1 MNFWFCLCSKSISR
15 ADTFVADQI
24 QPVLSM
30 PKEDGTRSGVFN
42 KFGKKAIDKHKK
54 EMKNGAGKSKAP
66 KKPAPA
72 ALEVARSD
80 EHVSASPT
88 PPTPAS
94 PRSPTYER
102 ETWWDPFGALSRR
115 IDDATA
121 SIKELKDRVKQLEEE
136 REKQRADGSVFGK
149 LD

>member
-24 QPVLSM
+24 QPALSM
-30 PKEDGTRSGVFN
+30 PKEDGTRSGVSGHAPR
-42 KFGKKAIDKHKK
+42 KALAVKKAMKK
-54 EMKNGAGKSKAP
+54 GAGKSKAP
-66 KKPAPA
+66 KKPAPP
-72 ALEVARSD
+72 ALEVACSD

-121 SIKELKDRVKQLEEE
+121 SIKELKDRVQQLEEE

>member
-24 QPVLSM
+24 QPALSM
-30 PKEDGTRSGVFN
+30 PKEDGTRSGVSGHAPR
-42 KFGKKAIDKHKK
+42 KALAVKKAMKK
-54 EMKNGAGKSKAP
+54 GAGKSKAP

-72 ALEVARSD
+72 AIEVARSD

-121 SIKELKDRVKQLEEE
+121 SIKELKDRVQQLEEE